1 MPEIILKIN
10 HAEDKIYQSDN
21 ICCYIA
27 DANLPQSVVDNIIKT
42 GKMFLLFGAK
52 NAEQV
57 KSMQAAGA
65 VVSLDSSQPI
75 KKQLRPLRENLG
87 AKKVLGAIIEPSRH
101 EAMLASEVEPEFV
114 AFRITAQNQD
124 KARDIIAWYN
134 DLFLIQSAADFSG
147 GVLDI
152 SDLDVDFVIIN
163 SHDYNDFSC

>member
-10 HAEDKIYQSDN
+10 NTEDKIYQADN
-21 ICCYIA
+21 ICCYLA
-27 DANLPQSVVDNIIKT
+27 DANLPQSVINNIIKT
-42 GKMFLLFGAK
+42 GKMLLLLGVK
-52 NAEQV
+52 SAEQV
-57 KSMQAAGA
+57 KAMQAAGA

-75 KKQLRPLRENLG
+75 KKQLRPLRENMG

-114 AFRITAQNQD
+114 AFRITTQNQNNA
-124 KARDIIAWYN
+124 KEIIAWYN
-134 DLFLIQSAADFSG
+134 ELFLIQSAADLSG
-147 GVLDI
+147 GLQDI